1 MYGSTMSV
9 LHSRDTIGC
18 TQLHCCKITLQIEKL
33 QQQVSQAVAG
43 RRSAE
48 AEALRRGAT
57 LKQLEHR
64 LGELSSEKDV
74 SKPFVHMP
82 AAQNCLHKLH
92 IGVPCCKAQTCQV
105 TCFADP
111 A

>member
-1 MYGSTMSV
+1 M
-9 LHSRDTIGC
+9 
-18 TQLHCCKITLQIEKL
+18 QIEKL

-74 SKPFVHMP
+74 SNPFEHMP
-82 AAQNCLHKLH
+82 AARNCWHKFH
-92 IGVPCCKAQTCQV
+92 VC
-105 TCFADP
+105 
-111 A
+111 